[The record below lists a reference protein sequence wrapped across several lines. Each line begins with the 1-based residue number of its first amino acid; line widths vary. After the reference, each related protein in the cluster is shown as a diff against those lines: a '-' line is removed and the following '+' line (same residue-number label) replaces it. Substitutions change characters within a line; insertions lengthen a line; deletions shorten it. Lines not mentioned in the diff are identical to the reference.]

1 MNAWLRLNF
10 SKHCSEHMVLF
21 FSLKSINDTATL
33 NHIKTFYYNE
43 ILKNV
48 SQFILYTLWAA
59 VGIPMFRKLDFQG
72 YTLLIHILLKVAW
85 AYGKNMDF
93 GIRYLNQILVQSF
106 FSFWL
111 WSKHFFFS
119 IVFLFLKWERYT
131 LADMY

>member
-1 MNAWLRLNF
+1 MHDWGWIFLNITLY
-10 SKHCSEHMVLF
+10 MVLF
-21 FSLKSINDTATL
+21 FFLKSINDTATL

-59 VGIPMFRKLDFQG
+59 VGIPVFTKLDFQS
-72 YTLLIHILLKVAW
+72 YTLFIHILLKVAS

-93 GIRYLNQILVQSF
+93 RIRYLNQILVQPF

-111 WSKHFFFS
+111 WSKYFFS
-119 IVFLFLKWERYT
+119 IVFLFFKWERYT

>member
-1 MNAWLRLNF
+1 MHDWGWIFLNITQY
-10 SKHCSEHMVLF
+10 MVLF
-21 FSLKSINDTATL
+21 FFLKSINDTATL

-59 VGIPMFRKLDFQG
+59 VGIPVFTKLDFQS
-72 YTLLIHILLKVAW
+72 YTLFIHILLKVAS

-93 GIRYLNQILVQSF
+93 RIRYLNQILVQPF

-111 WSKHFFFS
+111 WSKYFFS
-119 IVFLFLKWERYT
+119 IVFLFFKWERYT